1 MQTRPQQASATAY
14 EKIHCKGGHS
24 YDRCHTI
31 IERNLFYSF
40 CEGRSFIVN
49 PTIDAARNMSESR
62 HSSVTPELLDVQ
74 VHAHKNS
81 ALPLSQQKLNFAASV
96 PPSELLGR

>member
-40 CEGRSFIVN
+40 VKDE
-49 PTIDAARNMSESR
+49 A
-62 HSSVTPELLDVQ
+62 LL
-74 VHAHKNS
+74 
-81 ALPLSQQKLNFAASV
+81 
-96 PPSELLGR
+96 